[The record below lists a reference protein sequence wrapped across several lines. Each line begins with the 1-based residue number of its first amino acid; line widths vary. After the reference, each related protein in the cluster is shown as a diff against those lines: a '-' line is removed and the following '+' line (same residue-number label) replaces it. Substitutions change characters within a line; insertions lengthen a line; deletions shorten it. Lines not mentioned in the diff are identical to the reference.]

1 MLKSRRFWI
10 GIGLAALFLYL
21 FIRGTDFS
29 EMRDAL
35 SEANYIYLIPA
46 IAVYFVGV
54 YFRSVRWQYL
64 LKSIGNFS
72 AIRLFPLVVIGFL
85 VNNVLPAR
93 LGIVARAYIL
103 GEKEGVSK
111 METGGTLVVEQVFDG
126 LTLLLFAAVISFF
139 VSLEGNVG
147 KAVYTAAGLFIAA
160 LVILLVLASSE
171 RLSQK
176 AIALLLRVLPDRFHD
191 RVETWFNL
199 LVDGLAIMRSPV
211 KLLILLLISIFVW
224 LFEASTFYVV
234 SFAFNLDLSFHV
246 FILAAAIANLAWA
259 LIMTQGGL
267 GSFDVACK
275 ETIMLSA
282 FLPAG
287 VVLVEYESLV
297 GAYTIVLHATL
308 LIPMIALGFIFLWTE
323 NMSLAKIVQEN
334 RRLAQGDSSPPETE
348 GQG

>member
-10 GIGLAALFLYL
+10 GIGLAALFLWL

-35 SEANYIYLIPA
+35 SEANYLYLIPA

-64 LKSIGNFS
+64 LKSVGSFS

-126 LTLLLFAAVISFF
+126 LTLLLFAAVISLF
-139 VSLEGNVG
+139 VELEGQLQQAVNV
-147 KAVYTAAGLFIAA
+147 AAGVFIAA
-160 LVILLVLASSE
+160 LVILIVLASSE

-176 AIALLLRVLPDRFHD
+176 AIALLLRILPERFKG
-191 RVETWFNL
+191 RIETWLIL
-199 LVDGLAIMRSPV
+199 LIEGLAIMRSPR
-211 KLLILLLISIFVW
+211 KLFILLFISIAVW
-224 LFEASTFYVV
+224 TSEAATFWVM
-234 SFAFNLDLSFHV
+234 SLAFDLGQPFHV
-246 FILAAAIANLAWA
+246 FLLAAALANLAWA
-259 LIMTQGGL
+259 ILMTPGGL
-267 GSFDVACK
+267 GPFDWACK
-275 ETIMLSA
+275 ETVMLFGVSEA
-282 FLPAG
+282 VATSYAIAVHA
-287 VVLVEYESLV
+287 VVLLPM
-297 GAYTIVLHATL
+297 IVL
-308 LIPMIALGFIFLWTE
+308 GFVFLWME
-323 NMSLAKIVQEN
+323 NMSLARIVPEGEKLKQNNQPPQET
-334 RRLAQGDSSPPETE
+334 GGKD
-348 GQG
+348 